1 MRLTSASI
9 GYDSRA
15 MTIRT
20 PLHAL
25 LVLGLVAACGGEQ
38 TKPATPDAKSPEAK
52 PVAQQAETPK
62 AADPGPAG
70 DKVKVVDGPGDDRFA
85 LRITPPEDAAV
96 GREGVVTVAAVPQ
109 KPWHINLDFPTK
121 LALSAPD
128 GVTLEKAE
136 LVKADAAKLDDNSAE
151 FAVKFTPTSAGDK
164 TFTGEFK
171 FAVCQDEACSPV
183 TQKVDFKVAVK

>member
-1 MRLTSASI
+1 
-9 GYDSRA
+9 
-15 MTIRT
+15 MTIHT
-20 PLHAL
+20 PRYAL
-25 LVLGLVAACGGEQ
+25 LVLGLAVACGGEQ
-38 TKPATPDAKSPEAK
+38 KPATPEAKTPDAK
-52 PVAQQAETPK
+52 PVAAAKPAED
-62 AADPGPAG
+62 AAPA

-85 LRITPPEDAAV
+85 LRITPPDDAVV
-96 GREGVVTVAAVPQ
+96 GREGVITVAAVPQ

-128 GVTLEKAE
+128 GVTLPKGEM
-136 LVKADAAKLDDNSAE
+136 VKADAAKLDDDSAE

-183 TQKVDFKVAVK
+183 TQKVDFQVAVK

>member
-1 MRLTSASI
+1 
-9 GYDSRA
+9 
-15 MTIRT
+15 MTIRS
-20 PLHAL
+20 PRYAL
-25 LVLGLVAACGGEQ
+25 LVLGLAVACGGDQ
-38 TKPATPDAKSPEAK
+38 KKPAGPDATSPEAK
-52 PVAQQAETPK
+52 PVAQAAKQAEPAK
-62 AADPGPAG
+62 AADAAPAG

-85 LRITPPEDAAV
+85 VRITPPADAAV

-109 KPWHINLDFPTK
+109 GPWHINLDFPTK
-121 LALSAPD
+121 LALSAPE
-128 GVTLEKAE
+128 GVTLPKPE
-136 LVKADAAKLDDNSAE
+136 LAKADAAKLDEKSAE